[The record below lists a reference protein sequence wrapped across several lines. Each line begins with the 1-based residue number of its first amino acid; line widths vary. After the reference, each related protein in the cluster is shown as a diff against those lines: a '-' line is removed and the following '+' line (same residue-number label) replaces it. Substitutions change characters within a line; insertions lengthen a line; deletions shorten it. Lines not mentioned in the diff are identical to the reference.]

1 MYLVLACFCQVT
13 NFPSSC
19 LFCICH
25 SNWCFASPLDKKNLK
40 LISLP
45 LESQPPYQ
53 LGGNCQ
59 VLCWIIQTFQTIN
72 TNFINYLLPH
82 YIVLFYL
89 CSAIFFDNT
98 NLHLSTSS
106 TRGWWVLGFC
116 VLIINS
122 VDWIWFSLI
131 IMHFLSHKNWL
142 NSWHMYTHSKWPRKK
157 L

>member
-1 MYLVLACFCQVT
+1 MLRSDVFNCAHFFSTHAADV
-13 NFPSSC
+13 
-19 LFCICH
+19 CIWFMPASVKLQISHHPVCSVFVH

-53 LGGNCQ
+53 LAGNCQ

-122 VDWIWFSLI
+122 VD
-131 IMHFLSHKNWL
+131 
-142 NSWHMYTHSKWPRKK
+142 
-157 L
+157 